1 METPEVLGA
10 GTYAV
15 VFRPPLKILDNIP
28 VHIITG
34 DTVGKV
40 MLCEQLCVCEEWRI
54 SRLLFQLD
62 PKQRFF
68 IYPIRLTKVC
78 LQEFETA
85 TGEHYLDKSSGSGS
99 GILNQ
104 FIMPYAGETLRT
116 LISSVPIDDS
126 LRHCVRIANAIF
138 TLLKRDIIHQD
149 IHDKN
154 LTILNNKCHIID
166 FGMAATASTY
176 YSERNEMFQNHM
188 YPINPPEYRLANE
201 SFTNMFPLPKDAI
214 KFEQVLLARYL
225 NVSESNLDFLFAT
238 HAYYIAYAVQH
249 QYMILCTRHKKFAQL
264 QSLNSH
270 KTVDNYALGVLM
282 LKILLKSKEI
292 DLELKRKM
300 ETIIQQ
306 IMHPNPQ
313 ARLSGKAVVKS
324 LESLE
329 SLEFLDKSRNCITY
343 LSLLCK

>member
-1 METPEVLGA
+1 METPEKLGE

-15 VFRPPLKILDNIP
+15 VFRPPLKVLDNIP
-28 VHIITG
+28 VHIITP

-40 MLCEQLCVCEEWRI
+40 MLCEPFCVFEEWRI

-68 IYPIRLTKVC
+68 IYPIRLTRVL

-85 TGEHYLDKSSGSGS
+85 TGEHYLYENSGCGYD
-99 GILNQ
+99 ILNQ

-116 LISSVPIDDS
+116 LISSVPIEGF
-126 LRHCVRIANAIF
+126 LRHCVRIANSIC
-138 TLLKRDIIHQD
+138 TLLKLDIIHQD

-154 LTILNNKCHIID
+154 LTVLNNKCHIID
-166 FGMAATASTY
+166 FGMAATVNTY

-188 YPINPPEYRLANE
+188 YPINPPEYRFVND
-201 SFTNMFPLPKDAI
+201 SFTNMFPLPKEAI

-225 NVSESNLDFLFAT
+225 NVSESDLDFLFAT
-238 HAYYIAYAVQH
+238 HSYYTAYAVQH
-249 QYMILCTRHKKFAQL
+249 QYMILCTRHKKFAHL
-264 QSLNSH
+264 QSMNSH
-270 KTVDNYALGVLM
+270 KTVDTYALGVLM

-300 ETIIQQ
+300 ETIIQH
-306 IMHPNPQ
+306 IMHPNPK

-324 LESLE
+324 IESLE
-329 SLEFLDKSRNCITY
+329 SLDKSRNCIRY